1 MSTTGSSEVTRP
13 SSSPLATFTLEA
25 GSVGLTIDFVT
36 EAGGVFGTNVVVVVV
51 VGGSVVDEPGD
62 VVVVLSCVE
71 VVEASATLAWWRAAG
86 VVLELVSVK
95 TSTSSRRGLDH
106 ISRWAPRRVNR
117 GVVMV
122 LEG

>member
-36 EAGGVFGTNVVVVVV
+36 EADGVFGTNVVVVV

-86 VVLELVSVK
+86 FVLELVSVK

>member
-36 EAGGVFGTNVVVVVV
+36 EAGGVFGTNVVVVV

-95 TSTSSRRGLDH
+95 TSTSRRRGLDH
-106 ISRWAPRRVNR
+106 MSRWAPRRVNR

>member
-36 EAGGVFGTNVVVVVV
+36 EAGGVFGTNVVVVV

-95 TSTSSRRGLDH
+95 TSTSRRRGLDH